1 MLQAHAGATQ
11 QLALQM
17 GSGPVAQWIRHRP
30 TEPGIAGSSP
40 ASAICTTRRP
50 AGVICTTRRLR
61 NRPPQTQTNRHRG
74 DSNPCGQSPMDFESI
89 SLTARTHC
97 HCKRMRHQLAV
108 AIKLGSCNSQ
118 VRRSRRRSVASGRN
132 LQHPARPGRVNTSQK
147 ICARHPAQHWCPLC
161 ASVCLT
167 ALPTVS

>member
-1 MLQAHAGATQ
+1 MLQKHADATH

-40 ASAICTTRRP
+40 ARVICTTRRP

-61 NRPPQTQTNRHRG
+61 NRPPQTQTKRHRG

-89 SLTARTHC
+89 SLAARTHC
-97 HCKRMRHQLAV
+97 HL
-108 AIKLGSCNSQ
+108 SCNDSKQ
-118 VRRSRRRSVASGRN
+118 VKNTEENASARNRARVASI
-132 LQHPARPGRVNTSQK
+132 AAIYSTTRPLILILAFKCTYLAAKS
-147 ICARHPAQHWCPLC
+147 
-161 ASVCLT
+161 T
-167 ALPTVS
+167 